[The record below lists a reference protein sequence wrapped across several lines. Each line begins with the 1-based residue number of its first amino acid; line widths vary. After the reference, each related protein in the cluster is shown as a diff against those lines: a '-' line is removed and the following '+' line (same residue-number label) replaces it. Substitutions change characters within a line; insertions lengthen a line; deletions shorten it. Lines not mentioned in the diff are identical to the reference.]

1 MVKNGKRNTKSLRI
15 ASMNKK
21 TYFYTFLTFA
31 SFILIIC
38 GFYLFFKSPYFLVLD
53 TWVKANIVTYVIFL
67 FLYKT
72 VGVLF
77 PPVPGGI
84 VTLASIPFLGWFNAY
99 LIDFLGSICGGV
111 IAYYLAKKYGHPLLL
126 KIFGEDVATKIEN
139 IKVRKNREIEAVFMY
154 RLALGSTIL
163 EAVYYGAG
171 FIKIGFIN
179 FLVGSILSHTLV
191 GVPTFFLANNILNGE
206 NIILTIAVTLI
217 GIVFVLFTKGRY
229 FE

>member
-21 TYFYTFLTFA
+21 TYFYTFLMLS

-38 GFYLFFKSPYFLVLD
+38 GFYLFFKSPYFLVVD
-53 TWVKANIVTYVIFL
+53 SWVKANIVTYVIFL

-99 LIDFLGSICGGV
+99 LIDFFGSISGGI
-111 IAYYLAKKYGHPLLL
+111 IAYYLAKKYGHPLLV
-126 KIFGEDVATKIEN
+126 KIFGDDIARKIES
-139 IKVRKNREIEAVFMY
+139 IKVKKNREIEAVFMY

-171 FIKIGFIN
+171 FLKIGLFN
-179 FLVGSILSHTLV
+179 FMIGSILSHTLV
-191 GVPTFFLANNILNGE
+191 GVPTFFLANNILNSE
-206 NIILTIAVTLI
+206 NIALTVAITIV

>member
-1 MVKNGKRNTKSLRI
+1 
-15 ASMNKK
+15 MNKK
-21 TYFYTFLTFA
+21 TYFYTFLMLS

-38 GFYLFFKSPYFLVLD
+38 GFYLFFKSPYFLVVD
-53 TWVKANIVTYVIFL
+53 SWVKANIVTYVIFL

-99 LIDFLGSICGGV
+99 LIDFFGSISGGI
-111 IAYYLAKKYGHPLLL
+111 IAYYLAKKYGHPLLV
-126 KIFGEDVATKIEN
+126 KIFGDDIARKIES
-139 IKVRKNREIEAVFMY
+139 IKVKKNREIEAVFMY

-171 FIKIGFIN
+171 FLKIGLFN
-179 FLVGSILSHTLV
+179 FMIGSILSHTLV
-191 GVPTFFLANNILNGE
+191 GVPTFFLANNILNSE
-206 NIILTIAVTLI
+206 NIALTVAITIV